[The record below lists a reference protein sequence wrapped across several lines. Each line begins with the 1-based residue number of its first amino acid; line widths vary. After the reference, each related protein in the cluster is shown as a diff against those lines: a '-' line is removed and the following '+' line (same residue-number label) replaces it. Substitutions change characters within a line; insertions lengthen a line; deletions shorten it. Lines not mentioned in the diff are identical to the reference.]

1 MTLSIFTHDLVIR
14 QIQLTLDLPM
24 LVEELYPFDMAK
36 DVRSPDQ
43 DGENKRICCWL
54 IENTELSNLLCQQGL
69 KTYSEPMPEQRIVTN
84 RVFVLGLDEF
94 YRQAMK
100 RHESTEL
107 LQCAEEVASVLSLA
121 PGNEPVEGYYTESP
135 ELTRYFQLVRTL
147 QTVLREREAEVSD
160 VKSFQRLKQVT
171 GSLIFGTP
179 ADQRYLLPSGKDALS
194 IAMKQTFPAWTI
206 ANLTAETFHVAIES
220 DDYSLV
226 AIAALSKDPVVL
238 AACRES
244 VVLYAAPA
252 AGSAYNPEEPEYI
265 WQVDS
270 VIEQRAQKFVHTFNQ
285 LFDESLPEPTSEHVK
300 EYFAAYRE
308 WELVGRCVRIGFD
321 DRSKPIRHYHW
332 AIKRGTD
339 YQLMVEEFWD
349 NELWTTQRYQS
360 KLNGS

>member
-1 MTLSIFTHDLVIR
+1 
-14 QIQLTLDLPM
+14 
-24 LVEELYPFDMAK
+24 
-36 DVRSPDQ
+36 
-43 DGENKRICCWL
+43 
-54 IENTELSNLLCQQGL
+54 
-69 KTYSEPMPEQRIVTN
+69 MPEQRIVTN
-84 RVFVLGLDEF
+84 RVFLLGLDEL

-100 RHESTEL
+100 RHESAEL
-107 LQCAEEVASVLSLA
+107 LQCAEEVASVLSIV
-121 PGNEPVEGYYTESP
+121 PGNGPVEGYYSESP

-147 QTVLREREAEVSD
+147 QNVPREREAEVSD

-179 ADQRYLLPSGKDALS
+179 VDQRYLLPTGKDALF

-206 ANLTAETFHVAIES
+206 ANLTAETFHVAIDS

-252 AGSAYNPEEPEYI
+252 AGSAYNSEEPEYI

-270 VIEQRAQKFVHTFNQ
+270 VIEQRAQKFVRTFNQ
-285 LFDESLPEPTSEHVK
+285 LFHESLSEPTSEHVK

-321 DRSKPIRHYHW
+321 DSSKPIRHYHW
-332 AIKRGTD
+332 AIKRGMD

-349 NELWTTQRYQS
+349 NELWTTQRYS
-360 KLNGS
+360 KSLRVD